1 MPNRIIKES
10 ICTSDNIDRLSN
22 AAEIAFYRLIVNCD
36 DYGRMDAR
44 PNLLVSRLF
53 PLKRGI
59 SDETMS
65 GILDELA
72 DADLILLYEVNGHPY
87 LMMKTWKDHQQI
99 RNKKSK
105 YPSPNDGECADLQ
118 SIDIKCNQLQSNDS
132 KCPRNPIQSNPNPI
146 RNPNRN
152 PTQLLDDDEADR
164 IQGDHDQILDA
175 AEDAGFKM
183 SNDVRATLINLYAEH
198 GMNKM
203 LAGFRAC
210 VEHGVPTLAY
220 LKAVLHG
227 EPKKPVPVKSAV
239 PAQKYTQR
247 DYSGEQEEALSRMLK
262 AVSG

>member
-22 AAEIAFYRLIVNCD
+22 AAEITFYRLIVNCD
-36 DYGRMDAR
+36 DFGRMDAR

-65 GILDELA
+65 GILEELA
-72 DADLILLYEVNGHPY
+72 GADLILLYEVNGHPY

-118 SIDIKCNQLQSNDS
+118 SIDINCNQLQSIDR
-132 KCPRNPIQSNPNPI
+132 KCPRNPIQSNTNPNP
-146 RNPNRN
+146 NPNRN
-152 PTQLLDDDEADR
+152 PMLPDDDAVK

-175 AEDAGFKM
+175 ATDAGFKM
-183 SNDVRATLINLYAEH
+183 SNDVRNAMITLYAEH
-198 GMNKM
+198 GLNKM
-203 LAGFRAC
+203 LAGFKAC

-220 LKAVLHG
+220 LKAVLKG
-227 EPKKPVPVKSAV
+227 EPKKTAPAKGSV
-239 PAQKYTQR
+239 PAQNYGQR
-247 DYSGEQEEALSRMLK
+247 DYSGEQEDAMRRMLRVVNGK
-262 AVSG
+262 